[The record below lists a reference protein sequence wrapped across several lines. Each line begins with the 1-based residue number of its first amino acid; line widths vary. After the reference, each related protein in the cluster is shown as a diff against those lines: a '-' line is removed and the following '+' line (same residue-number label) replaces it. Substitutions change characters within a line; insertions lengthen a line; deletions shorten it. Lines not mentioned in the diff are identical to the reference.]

1 MRVRIRV
8 GELRDADWDVDVGF
22 DIVRRAWVRR
32 AKIPCKWK
40 SDAGDSWVDAWEEK
54 EYSLFVRSFLS
65 RFAFAVAFALLLLFL
80 IYVWENIVIRR

>member
-1 MRVRIRV
+1 M
-8 GELRDADWDVDVGF
+8 DADLDVEVEVDDGF